1 MLAKFIED
9 EVALAS
15 IKYEKL
21 LHEAEL
27 EFILGLMEDL
37 SPEEFEE
44 FIKNT
49 FYNINHDYMEEGIEA
64 LITQIMEINATI
76 DLQRV
81 LPNRYETV
89 PIIDFK
95 AKEKRFGE
103 VLIKQYKLKYDRLKQ
118 NEYDLKNYLT
128 AQIKNYRN
136 IEKFIPYYHK
146 DGTIASMR
154 TLADYNSMLYNVNLT
169 KSGWN
174 QSIKDAQ
181 ILGQDLLILNGHP
194 HSCPICASHQGRI
207 YSIRGIGY
215 PSVDSAEEDGVG
227 HPNCKCEWSIY
238 WGSDQLEQ
246 DINTE
251 YDYEKHSKEVAIDRE
266 LRYARLEKK
275 LYKIIGNQEMADKT
289 WQRIK
294 RLLISR
300 KDL

>member
-64 LITQIMEINATI
+64 LITQIMEIDATI

-251 YDYEKHSKEVAIDRE
+251 YDYEKHSKEIAIDRE